1 MIRQSNGNKSN
12 TNLIL
17 EFGVP
22 SEMYEPKALS
32 LLSLKLRH
40 FFSST
45 SKRHPCNEQT
55 LPLGLSLQGVELCR
69 QVRVQSP
76 LTIQA

>member
-1 MIRQSNGNKSN
+1 MGAKLTQI
-12 TNLIL
+12 IP

-22 SEMYEPKALS
+22 SEICEPKALS
-32 LLSLKLRH
+32 LLSFKLRH

-45 SKRHPCNEQT
+45 SQLHPCNYQI
-55 LPLGLSLQGVELCR
+55 LPLELPLPGVELCR
-69 QVRVQSP
+69 EIRVQSP